1 MPQRFHSRRDEEEEA
16 IADRPDPP
24 RPRRDVDGVL
34 ALQQAIGNRGT
45 AEFLAREKDKN
56 RPSFEHSV
64 KIGKLGPIEIKG
76 GNVADW
82 AAKKDGNGLTV
93 ISTGGKHSKELKR
106 LFDGKARID
115 KIETSSVVG
124 ENTLVTI
131 VFGDCQIVRYAS
143 DEKTDDWAVEFQTAK
158 RQTLSIGAA
167 R

>member
-1 MPQRFHSRRDEEEEA
+1 
-16 IADRPDPP
+16 
-24 RPRRDVDGVL
+24 VDAVL
-34 ALQQAIGNRGT
+34 ALQQAIGNHGT
-45 AEFLAREKDKN
+45 AQFLAREKDKN

-64 KIGKLGPIEIKG
+64 KLGKLGPIEVKG

-93 ISTGGKHSKELKR
+93 ISAGGKHSKELKR

-131 VFGDCQIVRYAS
+131 VFGDCQIVRYSS